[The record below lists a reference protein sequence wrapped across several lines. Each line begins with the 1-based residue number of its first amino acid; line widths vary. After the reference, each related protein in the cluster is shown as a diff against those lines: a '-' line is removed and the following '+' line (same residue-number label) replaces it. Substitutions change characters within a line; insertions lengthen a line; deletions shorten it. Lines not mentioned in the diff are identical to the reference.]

1 MTPTEVQKSTI
12 EALRADETLAAAKCR
27 VSAMDDGNFQA
38 ALEKAMGLGGSGIH
52 AVVSAPT
59 FAPESSAAKNA
70 VGTLR
75 IKVAVTEVPAI
86 NRKRLDALTA
96 ADAAWHIAWLL
107 NQSLPAGNPG
117 PLLVLD
123 GEISP
128 AVNAE
133 GDVVTY
139 SIPFECTN
147 QLKG

>member
-1 MTPTEVQKSTI
+1 MTPTEVQMSTI
-12 EALRADETLAAAKCR
+12 EALRADGTLSAAKCG

-38 ALEKAMGLGGSGIH
+38 ALEKAMGLGGSGLH

-86 NRKRLDALTA
+86 NRRRPDALTA

-107 NQSLPAGNPG
+107 NQSFPAGNPG
-117 PLLVLD
+117 PMLVLD
-123 GEISP
+123 GVIS
-128 AVNAE
+128 AAASAE

-139 SIPFECTN
+139 SIPFECTH

>member
-12 EALRADETLAAAKCR
+12 EALRADGTLAAAKCG

-38 ALEKAMGLGGSGIH
+38 ALEKAMGLGGSGLH

-59 FAPESSAAKNA
+59 FSPTGSAAKNA

-86 NRKRLDALTA
+86 NRKRPDALTA

-107 NQSLPAGNPG
+107 NQSFPAGNPG
-117 PLLVLD
+117 PMLVLD
-123 GEISP
+123 GEIS
-128 AVNAE
+128 AAASAA

-139 SIPFECTN
+139 SIPFECTH

>member
-12 EALRADETLAAAKCR
+12 EALRADGTLAAAKCG

-38 ALEKAMGLGGSGIH
+38 ALEKAMGLGGSGLH

-59 FAPESSAAKNA
+59 FSPTGSAAKNA

-86 NRKRLDALTA
+86 NRRRPDALTA

-107 NQSLPAGNPG
+107 NQSFPAGNPG
-117 PLLVLD
+117 PMLVLD
-123 GEISP
+123 GEIS
-128 AVNAE
+128 AAASAE

-139 SIPFECTN
+139 SIPFECTH

>member
-12 EALRADETLAAAKCR
+12 EALRADGTLAAAKCG

-38 ALEKAMGLGGSGIH
+38 ALEKAMGLGGSGLH

-59 FAPESSAAKNA
+59 FSPTGSAAKNA

-86 NRKRLDALTA
+86 NRKRPDALTA

-107 NQSLPAGNPG
+107 NQSFPDGNPG
-117 PLLVLD
+117 PMLVLD
-123 GEISP
+123 GEIS
-128 AVNAE
+128 AAASAE

-139 SIPFECTN
+139 SIPFECTH

>member
-12 EALRADETLAAAKCR
+12 EALLADGTLAAAKCG

-38 ALEKAMGLGGSGIH
+38 ALEKAMGLGGSGLH

-59 FAPESSAAKNA
+59 FSPTGSAAKNA

-86 NRKRLDALTA
+86 NRKRPDALTA

-107 NQSLPAGNPG
+107 NQSFPAGNPG
-117 PLLVLD
+117 PMLVLD
-123 GEISP
+123 GEIS
-128 AVNAE
+128 AAASAE

-139 SIPFECTN
+139 SIPFECTH